1 MQYIKAK
8 RQKYIADPTNS
19 NNYSCSSESDTQHG
33 RTEADRIFLGIY
45 AQEWKHWRE
54 LKETVLIVNIIFI
67 LG

>member
-19 NNYSCSSESDTQHG
+19 DNYSCSSESDTQHG

-45 AQEWKHWRE
+45 AQE
-54 LKETVLIVNIIFI
+54 
-67 LG
+67 